1 MNKNGISD
9 EYMQELL
16 RMGRELNA
24 ELAALQHDRAGMLD
38 ALSGALGVAVEDVLG
53 VQECPVPHFPET
65 PEEWEKCGLRC
76 QAEYEGYLETL
87 EHADRHLLAACD
99 AMDATELRAAL
110 AAGANPNLRTTWYGE
125 PLAVYALRQD
135 WPEGTVLLLAAGAD
149 PLAEEAMLLTMLCE
163 RGPAELLRRVLEYP
177 GVSADYDD
185 GCGYNLADTAAE
197 AGRVDCLRELRAAGA
212 DMLANDGRTLC
223 KAGEANQ
230 PEAVRYLLEECGAD
244 IEAEYDDW
252 SPLFYA
258 VRANALEC
266 ARLLLEK
273 GADPQ
278 HCDIA
283 HGTPLKYATS
293 PAMRSLLDRYIP

>member
-9 EYMQELL
+9 EYLQELL

-38 ALSGALGVAVEDVLG
+38 SLSGALGVAVEDVLG
-53 VQECPVPHFPET
+53 VQELPVPHFPET
-65 PEEWEKCGLRC
+65 REEWEQCGLRC

-87 EHADRHLLAACD
+87 GHADRHLLAACD
-99 AMDATELRAAL
+99 AKDATALRAAL
-110 AAGANPNLRTTWYGE
+110 AEGANPNLRTTWYGA
-125 PLAVYALRQD
+125 PLAVYALTED
-135 WPEGTVLLLAAGAD
+135 WPEGTELLLDAGAD
-149 PLAEEAMLLTMLCE
+149 PLAEEAMLLMQLCE
-163 RGPAELLRRVLEYP
+163 RGPAELLRRVLDSP

-185 GCGYNLADTAAE
+185 GAGYNLADTAAE
-197 AGRVDCLRELRAAGA
+197 AGRVDCLRVLRAAGA

-223 KAGEANQ
+223 KACDANQ
-230 PEAVRYLLEECGAD
+230 PEVVRYLLEECGAD

-258 VRANALEC
+258 VRSDSLEC
-266 ARLLLEK
+266 ARILLEA
-273 GADPQ
+273 GADPL

-283 HGTPLKYATS
+283 NGTPFGRAAS
-293 PAMRSLLDRYIP
+293 PAMHSLLDRYIP